1 MGRKV
6 ALFLVVVT
14 PLQMWLFSHYNG
26 ILKEP
31 SATSTPTT
39 ETRTNTSTTSIT
51 VKDALQELA
60 TLSQQYQVAALSDDN
75 TSVAYVDGG
84 QDIHVKNLNSG
95 QDTLL
100 VQMKAPVVYL
110 RWIGNDLLFVG
121 EKFSVNGSN
130 HLTLATVDLQ
140 TKEPRIIQPW
150 SGLSAST
157 TFKRIAF
164 SSATNDVYVLLGN
177 KYNSALYHY
186 DANGGTPTLVSL
198 DGRFVQDVNVGQN
211 NGILFFQDFAEGTKN
226 VLYEQNHVAHLIQRN
241 SVILGVV
248 NDDLYYGTLDSNG
261 LVNAVYDF
269 STAMPASDSAGTA
282 NTSENA
288 GTIDFSSNS
297 PQLVKTLSTPTDASQ
312 VNITSDKQIVIT
324 SP

>member
-1 MGRKV
+1 LGRKI
-6 ALFLVVVT
+6 AAFLVVVT

-31 SATSTPTT
+31 SAPSVQT
-39 ETRTNTSTTSIT
+39 EPRTNTSASSISA
-51 VKDALQELA
+51 KDSLQKLA
-60 TLSQQYQVAALSDDN
+60 TLSQKYPVAALSDDM
-75 TSVAYVDGG
+75 TTIAYVDAG
-84 QDIHVKNLNSG
+84 QDIHVKNLTSG
-95 QDTLL
+95 QDTIL

-110 RWIGNDLLFVG
+110 SWIGSGLLFVG

-150 SGLSAST
+150 SGLSSST
-157 TFKRIAF
+157 TFKKIAF

-177 KYNSALYHY
+177 TYNSALYHY

-198 DGRFVQDVNVGQN
+198 DGRFVQNVTVGQN

-282 NTSENA
+282 NTSGNT
-288 GTIDFSSNS
+288 GTLDLSNSS
-297 PQLVKTLSTPTDASQ
+297 PQLVKTLSTPTDASH

-324 SP
+324 TP